1 MIEIKK
7 VQTKQELKAFV
18 DFRYEL
24 YRDDECEV
32 PCLFFDEMNT
42 LNKEKNTAF
51 DFCDAE
57 YFTAWKNGKM
67 VGRVAGIINHK
78 ANKRWNTSAVRFGWL
93 DFIDDKNV
101 SEALIRS
108 VEDWGRSR
116 GMTQIIGP
124 LGFTDM
130 DHEGMMVEGF
140 NELGNMYSNHNFE
153 YYPKHLEQLHF
164 EKDND
169 YLLFKITLPND
180 VPEKFKKIADIA
192 EKRYNLHSKKLSRKD
207 LLKGGYAAKIF
218 EIVNTTYKDLYGY
231 SELSEKQI
239 AQYTDE
245 YIGMADPKLI
255 SAVVD
260 SNDNDKLVGF
270 GVSLPSF
277 SKAMQKLKK
286 GRLFPFGW
294 WHMIKVLKMH
304 KTDTVDLL
312 LIGVLPEY
320 RSKGANALVFNDL
333 VQQFIAYGFK
343 YAEAMPQ
350 METNEKVRGNW
361 EYFDSRQHKRLRCFK
376 KKI

>member
-1 MIEIKK
+1 M
-7 VQTKQELKAFV
+7 
-18 DFRYEL
+18 
-24 YRDDECEV
+24 
-32 PCLFFDEMNT
+32 
-42 LNKEKNTAF
+42 
-51 DFCDAE
+51 
-57 YFTAWKNGKM
+57 
-67 VGRVAGIINHK
+67 
-78 ANKRWNTSAVRFGWL
+78 
-93 DFIDDKNV
+93 
-101 SEALIRS
+101 
-108 VEDWGRSR
+108 
-116 GMTQIIGP
+116 
-124 LGFTDM
+124 
-130 DHEGMMVEGF
+130 
-140 NELGNMYSNHNFE
+140 
-153 YYPKHLEQLHF
+153 
-164 EKDND
+164 
-169 YLLFKITLPND
+169 
-180 VPEKFKKIADIA
+180 
-192 EKRYNLHSKKLSRKD
+192 
-207 LLKGGYAAKIF
+207 
-218 EIVNTTYKDLYGY
+218 YGY

-333 VQQFIAYGFK
+333 VQQFIAYDFK